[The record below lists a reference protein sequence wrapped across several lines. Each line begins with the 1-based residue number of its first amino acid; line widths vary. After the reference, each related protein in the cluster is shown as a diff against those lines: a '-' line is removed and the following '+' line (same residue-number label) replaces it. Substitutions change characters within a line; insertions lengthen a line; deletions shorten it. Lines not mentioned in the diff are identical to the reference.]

1 MPENNSSE
9 KKDEDGLTQDE
20 RDELYRQKFEYE
32 MDNYDQ
38 TSNKILDG
46 VREKGVSISTSG
58 DKKHLP
64 EMITDIHILY
74 SRQKPEFVF
83 EGVDT
88 SDDLVDE
95 LNGEDNTVEEG
106 TTEL

>member
-1 MPENNSSE
+1 MAE
-9 KKDEDGLTQDE
+9 KTKDKDALTQDE
-20 RDELYRQKFEYE
+20 KDELYRQKFEYE
-32 MDNYDQ
+32 MDNYDY
-38 TSNKILDG
+38 TSNQMLDEI
-46 VREKGVSISTSG
+46 RQKGVSISTTG

-74 SRQKPEFVF
+74 SRQKPDFVK

-95 LNGEDNTVEEG
+95 LNGESDDINTEEVKTDN
-106 TTEL
+106 